1 MTFLRITLLCWRPS
15 PSLKESVLKAHC
27 SVPVLTFL
35 FAVLGYFSKPRAN
48 LQLQGPWPNVCFT
61 LERTPEPCGGFRR
74 KSRAPRLH
82 LLLLRSV
89 SSDPLSHLPTPRESL
104 YAVSS
109 LVFCLEIN
117 QVNRKILANLDVRT
131 VSVERPVLRPGQ
143 KWFVGVWPVWADII
157 MAGLWV
163 GGGWDL
169 TVGTSSCG
177 NCSGYF
183 TLSKPSE
190 FDVFHIVYLSALSP

>member
-35 FAVLGYFSKPRAN
+35 FTVLGCFSKPRAN

-61 LERTPEPCGGFRR
+61 LERTPGPCGGFRR
-74 KSRAPRLH
+74 KSVAPRLH

-89 SSDPLSHLPTPRESL
+89 SSDPLSHFPSPCESF

-117 QVNRKILANLDVRT
+117 QVNRKFWRC
-131 VSVERPVLRPGQ
+131 LRVMPRGASPQ
-143 KWFVGVWPVWADII
+143 H
-157 MAGLWV
+157 GLV
-163 GGGWDL
+163 YCNFSHLKQTKLGGGLSILSHNYLHVQEKGAL
-169 TVGTSSCG
+169 TETAKTRS
-177 NCSGYF
+177 N
-183 TLSKPSE
+183 
-190 FDVFHIVYLSALSP
+190 VFSRAEYYMCEITAIPPPA